1 MEPEMAQGSTSE
13 ASLEVDVIAMPA
25 IRLPPLPGASAPP
38 LPEPLE
44 LLESPPTLPTD
55 TTTDLRDE
63 NPEPLVPL
71 TSNSDPPSAGSE
83 DEVVSDNGPDEGAS
97 TSVLPNDEIATDTVD
112 DGATD
117 TPTEADAASNDW
129 TEYEGDTLQA
139 DDTSRDV
146 PSEPTLEG
154 SYFAEQ
160 TEPAPESPDF
170 DVDGPT
176 EPAPE
181 NTDIEPALEEGNPG
195 AWSDDPALGD
205 TESTTEWAAAPG
217 IDAINAKDPPTEENG
232 DESQWATD
240 ETGACLDVPE
250 APNDTLGDN
259 YGGQVVANETEWVD
273 RAADQAD
280 AYPDPAADGVA
291 DEWPNPEPDAVSND
305 VDNSQLWPGQENI
318 DEGQAFSAMDE
329 AASPEDTLNEAPG
342 WSSLDPNGSWAN
354 EPGRA
359 VGWSSFHPDSTWAD
373 EASAPPLA
381 PVEPTASMPT
391 DFAGTRNRPGSAK
404 KVLTRVEMIKYAK
417 DFAAAERLGAGKS
430 FFKTTMKD
438 IAELGVGL
446 QLYFLFT
453 KYMGLCFVV
462 MSVLALPALVMH
474 ASARGID
481 TQMIDPMRLGVLTIA
496 NEGVNSTANAT
507 TEWCAGNPFTDD
519 PHTVSYL
526 ITACDVLY
534 SLTFAGFM
542 WFFKITANQ
551 VIARNAE
558 AITPAKYAV
567 YVRGLPPSA
576 TQESILQHFNARY
589 DPTTERKEYPM
600 KLGCW
605 GRPRAPK
612 VQADLTRGGRLAKPV
627 DSTEHLSH
635 PHEMYLRTYVAEVS
649 IAHPTG
655 GLLRTFLAMEYLTAK
670 AAELNDILKTLQ
682 MLPATDAAN
691 RAEITTKIEAQLEK
705 VTDTL
710 EKKTS
715 KLKELRENRA
725 NNLTDCD
732 CAFVVFNSV
741 EAQRRCLRDYRTS
754 QYSLARRFQPKE
766 LRFQGTHA
774 LWVQQAPEPSNIIWE
789 NLEVPVRERRLRR
802 YLTNFVTFLLLLVS
816 CAVISLAQS
825 AQATFAG
832 GSIPNFCTEAL
843 PAVFTGNYSIISTLK
858 WQLYWDQYPNTTCPT
873 GSYYISY
880 TNNVVVPQ
888 TKVGN
893 ATQCVTNR
901 CISAIASL
909 DTTCS
914 TLPCFLPALKD
925 DKTRPC
931 TTYKASDLLKCYC
944 EPALERAISLYG
956 WLDGPKKMYNYQLP
970 CQEYLANYIRK
981 NASLFLAAATV
992 IVVNLVLQTILRAFA
1007 DFERH
1012 VSESERASAMVLK
1025 LFFAQLLNTGI
1036 IVLLVNAN
1044 LSNVPL
1050 PSTLREVLNGKFD
1063 DFVRQWYISVGV
1075 GISTTMI
1082 INAVSPQ
1089 IGPILQTFVIR
1100 PLTRSRALKAAVTQ
1114 KQMNDLFAGPSFDI
1128 SLRYPLVLNT
1138 VFVTMM
1144 YCGGIP
1150 VLLPVAALAC
1160 LVMHLLDKLTIM
1172 KLYSVRTA
1180 YDEAL
1185 GELSQAMLPF
1195 ALLLHLG
1202 FSTWMYGNSMFLQ
1215 SGLLNVSWVLREFGV
1230 QSNSTNANDLYG
1242 ELQAAVS
1249 EYDPLGS
1256 AGLSSKIWRLNVFP
1270 IFLFFVIALVLF
1282 FLSQFFGAILWPI
1295 LEKPLYWLANG
1306 IANSCSST
1314 LKKTLMHSKRKYS
1327 SETPLVS
1334 QYPDFTGEYQVHAT
1348 SKAVDVAKG
1357 YELQENGIL
1366 VRKWTVDTDVRNKG
1380 DRMLTWEAM
1389 AAPVKTYSIHANPK
1403 YQNAMIELSH
1413 ARERV
1418 GNEDAAESEQEKHVR
1433 KPKKPSGSSTVVP
1446 VE

>member
-1 MEPEMAQGSTSE
+1 MSDH
-13 ASLEVDVIAMPA
+13 L
-25 IRLPPLPGASAPP
+25 
-38 LPEPLE
+38 
-44 LLESPPTLPTD
+44 
-55 TTTDLRDE
+55 
-63 NPEPLVPL
+63 
-71 TSNSDPPSAGSE
+71 DPPSVSTDLE
-83 DEVVSDNGPDEGAS
+83 SQVVPDEVDAAS
-97 TSVLPNDEIATDTVD
+97 TPANDTGTTGQVD
-112 DGATD
+112 DGAAG
-117 TPTEADAASNDW
+117 TPTEADATYSEW
-129 TEYEGDTLQA
+129 TEAQGGAPPDDVGSSETPTEAALE
-139 DDTSRDV
+139 DTSLGA
-146 PSEPTLEG
+146 PIETASE
-154 SYFAEQ
+154 
-160 TEPAPESPDF
+160 ES
-170 DVDGPT
+170 
-176 EPAPE
+176 
-181 NTDIEPALEEGNPG
+181 NLG
-195 AWSDDPALGD
+195 AWSDGTVLAD
-205 TESTTEWAAAPG
+205 TNAEWVQGTDAKEDAPM
-217 IDAINAKDPPTEENG
+217 EEN
-232 DESQWATD
+232 ESQWATD
-240 ETGACLDVPE
+240 EARDGPQE
-250 APNDTLGDN
+250 NDGTFGDN
-259 YGGQVVANETEWVD
+259 TANDADDVADGAEWVD
-273 RAADQAD
+273 GTGDQAE
-280 AYPDPAADGVA
+280 AYPDPDDATDA
-291 DEWPNPEPDAVSND
+291 WPQPEGDAVSNQT
-305 VDNSQLWPGQENI
+305 DNFQMWPGQENL
-318 DEGQAFSAMDE
+318 DQDQAYGGMDE
-329 AASPEDTLNEAPG
+329 AVNPENALNQAPG
-342 WSSLDPNGSWAN
+342 WSSLDPNTTWTQ

-359 VGWSSFHPDSTWAD
+359 VGWSSFHPDPSWTD

-381 PVEPTASMPT
+381 TSATTSITAPLPA
-391 DFAGTRNRPGSAK
+391 DLDGLRNRPGSAK
-404 KVLTRVEMIKYAK
+404 RALTRVEMIKYAK

-453 KYMGLCFVV
+453 KYMGLCFVI

-481 TQMIDPMRLGVLTIA
+481 TQMIDPMRLGLLTIA

-519 PHTVSYL
+519 PHIVSYL
-526 ITACDVLY
+526 ITACDLLY
-534 SLTFAGFM
+534 SLTFAAFM

-551 VIARNAE
+551 VIARNAD

-576 TQESILQHFNARY
+576 TEESILQHFNARY
-589 DPTTERKEYPM
+589 DPTAERKEYPM

-612 VQADLTRGGRLAKPV
+612 VRGDLTRGGRLAKP
-627 DSTEHLSH
+627 
-635 PHEMYLRTYVAEVS
+635 MYLRTYVAEVS

-670 AAELNDILKTLQ
+670 AAELNDILRTLKA
-682 MLPATDAAN
+682 LPTMDAAD
-691 RAEITTKIEAQLEK
+691 RLEITTKIEAQLEK

-715 KLKELRENRA
+715 KLKELRKNRA

-789 NLEVPVRERRLRR
+789 NLEVPVRERRFRR
-802 YLTNFVTFLLLLVS
+802 YVTNFVTFLLLLVS

-832 GSIPNFCTEAL
+832 DSIPNFCSEAL
-843 PAVFTGNYSIISTLK
+843 PAVFTGNYSAIPTLK
-858 WQLYWDQYPNTTCPT
+858 WQLYWNQYPNMTCPT

-888 TKVGN
+888 IQVGN
-893 ATQCVTNR
+893 ATQCVTNH
-901 CISAIASL
+901 CISAIPSL

-914 TLPCFLPALKD
+914 TLPCFQPALKD

-956 WLDGPKKMYNYQLP
+956 WLDGPKKMYSYQLP
-970 CQEYLANYIRK
+970 CQEYLSNYVKK

-992 IVVNLVLQTILRAFA
+992 IVVNLVLQMILRAFA

-1012 VSESERASAMVLK
+1012 VSESERASATVLK

-1044 LSNVPL
+1044 LSSVPL
-1050 PSTLREVLNGKFD
+1050 PSTLREILNGKFD

-1089 IGPILQTFVIR
+1089 IGPILQTYVIR
-1100 PLTRSRALKAAVTQ
+1100 PLRRSRALKAAVTQ
-1114 KQMNDLFAGPSFDI
+1114 KQMNDLFAGPAFDI

-1230 QSNSTNANDLYG
+1230 PSNSTNTNDLYD

-1249 EYDPLGS
+1249 QYDPLGS
-1256 AGLSSKIWRLNVFP
+1256 AGLSSKIWRLNVLP
-1270 IFLFFVIALVLF
+1270 IFLFFLVALVLF
-1282 FLSQFFGAILWPI
+1282 FLSQFFGAFLWPI
-1295 LEKPLYWLANG
+1295 LEKPLYWLATG
-1306 IANSCSST
+1306 VANSCSST

-1327 SETPLVS
+1327 GETPLVS
-1334 QYPDFTGEYQVHAT
+1334 QYPDFTGEYQVLAT
-1348 SKAVDVAKG
+1348 AKSVDSAKG

-1366 VRKWTVDTDVRNKG
+1366 IRKWIVDSDVRSKG

-1389 AAPVKTYSIHANPK
+1389 SAPVKTYSIHANPK
-1403 YQNAMIELSH
+1403 YMNAMIELSN
-1413 ARERV
+1413 ARERAE
-1418 GNEDAAESEQEKHVR
+1418 NEDLSESEQTKHVN
-1433 KPKKPSGSSTVVP
+1433 KLKKPTRSGTVVP

>member
-1 MEPEMAQGSTSE
+1 MEPELAQGSTPESPVE
-13 ASLEVDVIAMPA
+13 ASLEADAIAMSA

-44 LLESPPTLPTD
+44 PPTPYTD
-55 TTTDLRDE
+55 AATNLTEE
-63 NPEPLVPL
+63 NDA
-71 TSNSDPPSAGSE
+71 SM
-83 DEVVSDNGPDEGAS
+83 SDNLDPRSVSTDPESQVVPEEVDAAS
-97 TSVLPNDEIATDTVD
+97 TPANDTVTTGQVD
-112 DGATD
+112 DGAAGTLTEAD
-117 TPTEADAASNDW
+117 ATYSEWTEVQGGAPPDDVGSSETPTEAAL
-129 TEYEGDTLQA
+129 E
-139 DDTSRDV
+139 DTSLGA
-146 PSEPTLEG
+146 PIETASE
-154 SYFAEQ
+154 
-160 TEPAPESPDF
+160 ES
-170 DVDGPT
+170 
-176 EPAPE
+176 
-181 NTDIEPALEEGNPG
+181 NLG
-195 AWSDDPALGD
+195 AWRDETVLAD
-205 TESTTEWAAAPG
+205 TDTNAEWVQDTDAMENAPM
-217 IDAINAKDPPTEENG
+217 EENEG
-232 DESQWATD
+232 QWATD
-240 ETGACLDVPE
+240 EAPDEPHEDDGALGDNTVNDADDMTDGAEWVDGAGDQADVYPD
-250 APNDTLGDN
+250 PNDTS
-259 YGGQVVANETEWVD
+259 
-273 RAADQAD
+273 D
-280 AYPDPAADGVA
+280 A
-291 DEWPNPEPDAVSND
+291 WPQPEGDAVTSQT
-305 VDNSQLWPGQENI
+305 DNPQMWPGQENL
-318 DEGQAFSAMDE
+318 DQGQAYMDE
-329 AASPEDTLNEAPG
+329 AANTENAG
-342 WSSLDPNGSWAN
+342 WSSLDPNTSWTP
-354 EPGRA
+354 EPDRA
-359 VGWSSFHPDSTWAD
+359 VGWSSFHPDPSWTD

-381 PVEPTASMPT
+381 TSITTSTTAPLPA
-391 DFAGTRNRPGSAK
+391 DLDGLRNRPGSAK
-404 KVLTRVEMIKYAK
+404 RALTRVEMIKYAK

-481 TQMIDPMRLGVLTIA
+481 TQMIDPMRLGLLTIA

-519 PHTVSYL
+519 PHIVSYL
-526 ITACDVLY
+526 ITACDFLY
-534 SLTFAGFM
+534 SLTFAAFM
-542 WFFKITANQ
+542 WFFKITADQ
-551 VIARNAE
+551 VIARNAD

-589 DPTTERKEYPM
+589 DPTTERREYPM

-612 VQADLTRGGRLAKPV
+612 VQGDLTRGGRLAKPV
-627 DSTEHLSH
+627 DNTAHLTH

-655 GLLRTFLAMEYLTAK
+655 GLLRTFLAMEYLTGK
-670 AAELNDILKTLQ
+670 AAELNDILRTLKA
-682 MLPATDAAN
+682 LPTMDAAD
-691 RAEITTKIEAQLEK
+691 RLEITTKYNLSSLAIVASEMARASRIEAQLEK

-741 EAQRRCLRDYRTS
+741 EAQRRYACVAVMHSYHGSIRCLRDYRTS

-789 NLEVPVRERRLRR
+789 NLEVPVRERRFRR
-802 YLTNFVTFLLLLVS
+802 YVTNFVTFLLLLVS

-832 GSIPNFCTEAL
+832 DSIPNFCSEAL
-843 PAVFTGNYSIISTLK
+843 PAVFTGNYSAIPTLK
-858 WQLYWDQYPNTTCPT
+858 WQLYWNQYPNVTCPT

-888 TKVGN
+888 IQVGN

-901 CISAIASL
+901 CISAIPSL

-914 TLPCFLPALKD
+914 TLPCFQPALKD

-956 WLDGPKKMYNYQLP
+956 WLDGPKKMYSYQLP
-970 CQEYLANYIRK
+970 CQEYLSNYVKK

-992 IVVNLVLQTILRAFA
+992 IVVNLVLQMILRAFA

-1012 VSESERASAMVLK
+1012 VSESERASATVLK

-1044 LSNVPL
+1044 LSSVPL
-1050 PSTLREVLNGKFD
+1050 PSTLREILNGKFD

-1089 IGPILQTFVIR
+1089 IGPILQTYVIR
-1100 PLTRSRALKAAVTQ
+1100 PWRRSRALKAAVTQ
-1114 KQMNDLFAGPSFDI
+1114 KQMNDLFAGPPFDI

-1230 QSNSTNANDLYG
+1230 PSNSTDTNDLYN

-1249 EYDPLGS
+1249 QYDPLGS

-1270 IFLFFVIALVLF
+1270 IFLFFLVALVLF
-1282 FLSQFFGAILWPI
+1282 FLSQFFGAFLWPI
-1295 LEKPLYWLANG
+1295 LEKPLYWLATG
-1306 IANSCSST
+1306 VANSCSST
-1314 LKKTLMHSKRKYS
+1314 LQKTLMHSKRKYS
-1327 SETPLVS
+1327 GETPLVS
-1334 QYPDFTGEYQVHAT
+1334 QYPDFTGEYQVDAT
-1348 SKAVDVAKG
+1348 AKAVDSAKG

-1366 VRKWTVDTDVRNKG
+1366 IRKWIVDSDVRNKG

-1403 YQNAMIELSH
+1403 YMNAMIELSN
-1413 ARERV
+1413 ARERAE
-1418 GNEDAAESEQEKHVR
+1418 NEDSSESEQTKRVN
-1433 KPKKPSGSSTVVP
+1433 KPKKPTRSSTVVP